1 MDKVYIASPLFNP
14 TQIERIQQVEEM
26 CEHNEIEYFSPR
38 SAQFGSVEEGLTDG
52 NARLIFN
59 NNVEEVENCDVLI
72 AILDDKD
79 TGTAWEIG
87 MAFALNKR
95 IILVQFDKTKV
106 SKTNIMLSNCGNGLT
121 HIDDLY
127 SEYIGINN
135 RYLKYGELE

>member
-14 TQIERIQQVEEM
+14 TQIARIKEIEEI
-26 CEHNEIEYFSPR
+26 CEVSEIEYFSPR
-38 SAQFGSVEEGLTDG
+38 LAQFGSVEEGLTEE
-52 NARLIFN
+52 NAKLIFD
-59 NNVEEVENCDVLI
+59 NNVEEVKNCDTLI

-87 MAFALNKR
+87 MAYALGKR
-95 IILVQFDKTKV
+95 IILVQFDKSKI

-127 SEYIGINN
+127 NEYCGSNGW
-135 RYLKYGELE
+135 YLKYGELE